1 MPEASDIRVI
11 WYETDKEPS
20 FKRASETTVL
30 VVDELGFVV
39 YPAPGD
45 TVTIPMKSYKLTGAS
60 PGCLDSDTL
69 KDIEGNISLLVSSI
83 RDGSKKGSPWRGSR
97 AEIYGVINGNKI
109 GLAYAVDSLKP
120 LFQEHSYDHLSFEEV
135 EARGFPTWVD
145 GKLVTLEAAYFHTGN
160 GGATIKFTVD
170 DKNEH
175 ILTLGFSHHG
185 NKMSASL
192 PMGSMEMVGWLHEAT
207 GRLLKEM
214 SATPKEGRT
223 FPFEYHPQ
231 GEVTVEN
238 GKDADYYFSWDSQ
251 GKHLLNKKMEQ
262 VSGPGFAMVSPVY
275 TEAKAETQPCCERD
289 HDTDGNC
296 DRHPG
301 SEVPNR

>member
-1 MPEASDIRVI
+1 MPEANNIRVI

-20 FKRASETTVL
+20 FKREPGTIVL
-30 VVDELGFVV
+30 VVDECGFAV
-39 YPAPGD
+39 YTAPGGTD
-45 TVTIPMKSYKLTGAS
+45 TVTLPMKSYELTGVS
-60 PGCLDSDTL
+60 PGCLDSTTL
-69 KDIEGNISLLVSSI
+69 KHIEDSINLLVSSI
-83 RDGSKKGSPWRGSR
+83 RHGAKEGFPWRGSR
-97 AEIYGVINGNKI
+97 AEIYGVVNGNKI

-120 LFQEHSYDHLSFEEV
+120 LFQENSYEYLNFDV
-135 EARGFPTWVD
+135 VQARGLPTWVD
-145 GKLVTLEAAYFHTGN
+145 GERVTLESAYFHTGN
-160 GGATIKFTVD
+160 GGSTLKFTVD

-214 SATPKEGRT
+214 AASPKEGRT

-231 GEVTVEN
+231 GEVTHEN
-238 GKDADYYFSWDSQ
+238 GKEADYYFSWDAN
-251 GKHLLNKKMEQ
+251 GKHVVERKMEQ

-275 TEAKAETQPCCERD
+275 TEVKTGPDIQ
-289 HDTDGNC
+289 
-296 DRHPG
+296 PG
-301 SEVPNR
+301 SEAPAR